1 MSFFKGLKKAAV
13 NGLKQGVREVFDVE
27 YGLKYESGL
36 IDWFPADEY
45 GDSLKVT
52 NEFRDELDIS
62 TVLVSRLV
70 SKEHREVDL
79 D

>member
-1 MSFFKGLKKAAV
+1 MGFFKELKKAV
-13 NGLKQGVREVFDVE
+13 VDGLKRGVREVFDVE
-27 YGLKYESGL
+27 YGLKYRSGQ

-45 GDSLKVT
+45 EDSLRVVK
-52 NEFRDELDIS
+52 EFQAEVNIPA
-62 TVLVSRLV
+62 VLVSRLV